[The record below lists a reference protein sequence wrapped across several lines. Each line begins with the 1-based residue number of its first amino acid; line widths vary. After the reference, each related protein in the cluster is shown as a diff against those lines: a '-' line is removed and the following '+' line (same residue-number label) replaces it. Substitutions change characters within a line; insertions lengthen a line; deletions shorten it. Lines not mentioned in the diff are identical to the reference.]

1 MRKTNG
7 KLKKLSPFFIA
18 FIALA
23 LVFLAVGLGTLGSF
37 RTRGESYEFSGPVYA
52 DGETQSSTVTFRLD
66 PSITETYTDSNGKEQ
81 TRTVYLQIDDI
92 YVYVEAIY
100 SDPGR
105 SAGIKVRYSSSA
117 DSKSPTT
124 VGTML
129 LENIFTGEDD
139 IEPDEKGKLIKAT
152 DVLYRW
158 TAPLGDVIRAMST
171 RSIQS
176 NQYWHLSA
184 ESANIRIEEV
194 VFVGSP
200 RSGESNRA
208 QYVIPAAVSK
218 ATPVKGQTTA
228 EAAAAAQSLLD
239 GEINAQAQAYK
250 TAMGDSSVKE
260 KPALPNLP
268 VNAVSSFDTF
278 TKSEIYSLLT
288 IAEMKNGNRYS
299 VNAAGED
306 PRVYTVESVYNTLG
320 MDLLALGTDM
330 FGVTPF
336 GLRFFPM
343 LFSFG
348 LLIVG
353 FFFVLQLTGSDRAAF
368 VFSLLYVF
376 CDLSFSLGH
385 LGTPLTAGL
394 FFVALSLLL
403 VHRFYRNGMKK
414 PNLIGALP
422 LLFGG
427 LAGAAAIC
435 VNGAMLIPVLGIV
448 GLFIAGMVRQQKA
461 RRYYLDAAIEEYEAK
476 EKHVVTETAEGT
488 DAPAAEPSAAPSAAK
503 KKVLRVVSEY
513 RAKNLTA
520 GLGFAAALILGT
532 FILSLLCMIP
542 VYYPLLKM
550 YDNPA
555 APSMSVFT
563 LGWKAFAGGFAGVNE
578 LGNTASSWSLFL
590 TLFRGTGSSYA
601 VTGVAINAVAAAMAL
616 VGVGFAIWRIVC
628 AVKTNG
634 KAELRRTV
642 VPLAGLELSLVCAAF
657 ADTLGFIFLA
667 YVFGFVLA
675 AEAVDFSMNLPGK
688 AGKAAKIVTIAALV
702 LLVLCFALFAA
713 FTFSIPLPASLMGKL
728 FG

>member
-37 RTRGESYEFSGPVYA
+37 RTRGESYEFSGPVYV
-52 DGETQSSTVTFRLD
+52 DGEAQTSTVTFRLD
-66 PSITETYTDSNGKEQ
+66 PSIKETYSDSNGKEQ

-92 YVYVEAIY
+92 YVFTEAIY
-100 SDPGR
+100 SEPGR
-105 SAGIKVRYSSSA
+105 SAGIKVQYSSSA
-117 DSKSPTT
+117 DSQSRTT

-129 LENIFTGEDD
+129 LENIFTGEND

-152 DVLYRW
+152 DELYRW
-158 TAPLGDVIRAMST
+158 SAPLGGVIRAMST

-200 RSGESNRA
+200 RSGESNYT
-208 QYVIPAAVSK
+208 QYVIPAAISK
-218 ATPVKGQTTA
+218 ATPIRDQLPA
-228 EAAAAAQSLLD
+228 EAAAAAQALLD

-250 TAMGDSSVKE
+250 TAMNDSSVKE
-260 KPALPNLP
+260 KPALPDLP
-268 VNAVSSFDTF
+268 VNAVSSFDAF

-288 IAEMKNGNRYS
+288 IAEMKNGGNHS
-299 VNAAGED
+299 VNAAGNAAGED

-320 MDLLALGTDM
+320 MDLVALGTDM
-330 FGVTPF
+330 FGVSPF

-376 CDLSFSLGH
+376 CDLAFSLGH

-403 VHRFYRNGMKK
+403 VHKFYKNGMKK
-414 PNLIGALP
+414 ANLLGALP

-435 VNGAMLIPVLGIV
+435 VNGALLIPVLGIV

-476 EKHVVTETAEGT
+476 ETHVVTETEEGT
-488 DAPAAEPSAAPSAAK
+488 DAPAEPSAAK

-532 FILSLLCMIP
+532 FILSLLCLIP
-542 VYYPLLKM
+542 VSYPLLKM
-550 YDNPA
+550 YDNSA
-555 APSMSVFT
+555 APSMSIFT

-578 LGNTASSWSLFL
+578 LGNMPSQWSLFI

-601 VTGVAINAVAAAMAL
+601 VTGVAINAVAAVMAL
-616 VGVGFAIWRIVC
+616 VGVGFAVWRIVC

-634 KAELRRTV
+634 KAELRRTL
-642 VPLAGLELSLVCAAF
+642 VPLAGLVISLICAAF

-675 AEAVDFSMNLPGK
+675 AEAVDFAMNLPAK
-688 AGKAAKIVTIAALV
+688 AGKVAKIVTIAALV

>member
-7 KLKKLSPFFIA
+7 KLKKLSPFIIA

-37 RTRGESYEFSGPVYA
+37 RTRGESYEFNGPVYTA
-52 DGETQSSTVTFRLD
+52 GEAQTSTVTFRLD
-66 PSITETYTDSNGKEQ
+66 PSIKETYTDSNGKQQ
-81 TRTVYLQIDDI
+81 TRTIYLNIDDI
-92 YVYVEAIY
+92 YVYTEAIY

-105 SAGIKVRYSSSA
+105 SAGIKIRYSSSA
-117 DSKSPTT
+117 DSSSPTT
-124 VGTML
+124 LGTML
-129 LENIFTGEDD
+129 LENIFTGEND
-139 IEPDEKGKLIKAT
+139 IQPDEKGKLIKAT

-158 TAPLGDVIRAMST
+158 TAPLGDVIRGASSRVYLQT
-171 RSIQS
+171 Y
-176 NQYWHLSA
+176 QYWHLSA

-200 RSGESNRA
+200 RSGESNCT
-208 QYVIPAAVSK
+208 QYVVPAAISK
-218 ATPVKGQTTA
+218 ATPVKGQTTN
-228 EAAAAAQSLLD
+228 EAVTAAQALLD
-239 GEINAQAQAYK
+239 GEINTQAQAYK

-260 KPALPNLP
+260 KPALPDLP
-268 VNAVSSFDTF
+268 VNGVSSFDTF

-288 IAEMKNGNRYS
+288 IAEKGNGNRYS

-353 FFFVLQLTGSDRAAF
+353 FLFVLQLTGSDRAAF

-376 CDLSFSLGH
+376 CDLAFSLGH

-403 VHRFYRNGMKK
+403 VHKFYRSGMKK
-414 PNLIGALP
+414 ANLLSALP

-427 LAGAAAIC
+427 LSGAAAIC

-448 GLFIAGMVRQQKA
+448 GLFVAGMVRQQKA
-461 RRYYLDAAIEEYEAK
+461 RRYYLDAAIEEYESEEA
-476 EKHVVTETAEGT
+476 HAVTETAEET
-488 DAPAAEPSAAPSAAK
+488 DAPAEPSAAK
-503 KKVLRVVSEY
+503 KKVLNVVSEY
-513 RAKNLTA
+513 RTKNVSA
-520 GLGFAAALILGT
+520 VLGFAASLILGA

-555 APSMSVFT
+555 APSMSIFT

-578 LGNTASSWSLFL
+578 LGNMPSQWSLFL
-590 TLFRGTGSSYA
+590 TLFKGTGSVYA
-601 VTGVAINAVAAAMAL
+601 VTGVAVNAVAAVMAL
-616 VGVGFAIWRIVC
+616 VGVGFAVYRIVC
-628 AVKTNG
+628 AVKTDG

-642 VPLAGLELSLVCAAF
+642 VPLAGLVISLICAAF

-675 AEAVDFSMNLPGK
+675 AQAVDFAMNLPAK
-688 AGKAAKIVTIAALV
+688 AGKVAKIVTIVALV

-713 FTFSIPLPASLMGKL
+713 FTFSIPLPASLMGKF

>member
-7 KLKKLSPFFIA
+7 KLKKLSPFILA

-52 DGETQSSTVTFRLD
+52 SGTGTDAQESAVTFRLD
-66 PSITETYTDSNGKEQ
+66 PSIRETYTDNSGKEQ
-81 TRTVYLQIDDI
+81 TRTVYLQIEDI
-92 YVYVEAIY
+92 YVFTEAIY
-100 SDPGR
+100 SEPGR
-105 SAGIKVRYSSSA
+105 SAGIRVQYSSS
-117 DSKSPTT
+117 SEGNRTT

-129 LENIFTGEDD
+129 LENIFTAGDD
-139 IEPDEKGKLIKAT
+139 IEPDEKAKLVKAT

-158 TAPLGDVIRAMST
+158 TAPLGDVIRALST

-176 NQYWHLSA
+176 NQYWHLTA
-184 ESANIRIEEV
+184 ASANIRIEEV

-200 RSGESNRA
+200 RSGESNRE

-218 ATPVKGQTTA
+218 ATPAKGQTTA
-228 EAAAAAQSLLD
+228 EAAAAAQALLD
-239 GEINAQAQAYK
+239 GEINTQAQAYK
-250 TAMGDSSVKE
+250 TAMDDSSVKE
-260 KPALPNLP
+260 KPALPGLP

-278 TKSEIYSLLT
+278 TKPEIYSLLT

-320 MDLLALGTDM
+320 MDLIALGTDM

-353 FFFVLQLTGSDRAAF
+353 FLFVLQLTGSDRAAF

-376 CDLSFSLGH
+376 CDLAFSFGH

-403 VHRFYRNGMKK
+403 VHKFYRSGMKK

-476 EKHVVTETAEGT
+476 EKQAVTETEEET
-488 DAPAAEPSAAPSAAK
+488 VPAASSAAK
-503 KKVLRVVSEY
+503 KKVLNVVSEY
-513 RAKNLTA
+513 RSKNLVA

-532 FILSLLCMIP
+532 FVLSLLCMIP

-555 APSMSVFT
+555 APGMNAFT
-563 LGWKAFAGGFAGVNE
+563 LGWKAFAGGFAGANE
-578 LGNTASSWSLFL
+578 LGNTASNWSLFL
-590 TLFRGTGSSYA
+590 TLFRGAGSSYA
-601 VTGVAINAVAAAMAL
+601 VTGIAVNAVAAVMAL
-616 VGVGFAIWRIVC
+616 VGVGFAVYRIVC

-642 VPLAGLELSLVCAAF
+642 VPLAGLVISLICAAF

-675 AEAVDFSMNLPGK
+675 AEAVDFSMNLPAK
-688 AGKAAKIVTIAALV
+688 AGKIAKIVTITALV